1 VEFGLKGK
9 VAVITGAGRGI
20 GAETAA
26 VLAAEGARVV
36 VSDIDRGA
44 ANQTAEALRER
55 GHEAIAKVC
64 DVVDETQVHTM
75 MAEAAVD
82 FGSIDILVNNA
93 GFAKDRLL
101 LKMQESEWDS
111 VLNTILK
118 GTFRCCR
125 AALPFM
131 IERRWGR
138 IVNVSSRSLFGNPGQ
153 TNYATAKAGIIG
165 FTRSLALEQ
174 ARHGITV
181 NAIAPGFVETDGM
194 RAIPN
199 YEKLRAIAQEKV
211 PVGFLGQPIDI
222 AAPIAFLTSECAR
235 YISGTTLYVTGGR
248 YSS

>member
-1 VEFGLKGK
+1 MELGLKGK

-26 VLAAEGARVV
+26 VLAAEGVRVV
-36 VSDIDRGA
+36 VSDID
-44 ANQTAEALRER
+44 AEAAERTAQALRDQ
-55 GHEAIAKVC
+55 GHEALGRVC
-64 DVVDETQVHTM
+64 DVMNESQVRAM
-75 MAEAAVD
+75 IAEGAAT

-101 LKMQESEWDS
+101 LKMQETDWDA
-111 VLNTILK
+111 VVDTILK
-118 GTFRCCR
+118 GTFHCCR

-138 IVNVSSRSLFGNPGQ
+138 VVNVASRSLFGNPGQ
-153 TNYATAKAGIIG
+153 TNYATAKAGIVG

-199 YEKLRAIAQEKV
+199 YEKLRSIALEKV
-211 PVGFLGQPIDI
+211 PVGFLGQPGDI
-222 AAPIAFLTSECAR
+222 AMPIAFLISEGAR
-235 YISGTTLYVTGGR
+235 YISGTTLFVTGGR